1 MSPRS
6 AAPALGD
13 RKPSAWAENQGPPS
27 NDHLRDRT
35 APAGPTEHTRR
46 TSPVTI
52 RLRRT
57 APAILAVV
65 VAVLALGVG
74 PASAHVTANSADAT
88 KGGFAEITL
97 RVPDESDTASTTSL
111 RVQLPTDT
119 PIANVSIKPV
129 PGWTATT
136 QTEPLNPPVT
146 DDDGNKLTEAIS
158 QITWTADPG
167 AGIKPGQ
174 YQTFSISAG
183 PLPKTDSLVLPTV
196 QGDDDGTEVAWIDPT
211 VQGQAEPEHPAP
223 TLTLASSSTEATS
236 SGQAASSSTGSGT
249 SGLAVTALIVG
260 IVGLLTGAVG
270 VALAL
275 GARRRATA
283 PAASA
288 REHDDASV

>member
-6 AAPALGD
+6 DAPALGD
-13 RKPSAWAENQGPPS
+13 RKPSAWAENQRPRS

-52 RLRRT
+52 RLRRA

-167 AGIKPGQ
+167 AGIKPGE

-183 PLPKTDSLVLPTV
+183 PLPKTDSLILPTV
-196 QGDDDGTEVAWIDPT
+196 QGYDDGTEVAWIDPT

-223 TLTLASSSTEATS
+223 TLTLASSSGSTEATS
-236 SGQAASSSTGSGT
+236 SGQAASSSTGS